1 VADQHDRNEHYHI
14 TRQDSFLYTIATTS
28 IIRQQVDL
36 GDQGADSK
44 VQVTVRLKVPP
55 PNAVST
61 REKLQE
67 KEFVA
72 KPSRD

>member
-55 PNAVST
+55 PQRCVYEGEAT
-61 REKLQE
+61 REGVRCQTL
-67 KEFVA
+67 
-72 KPSRD
+72 